1 MRQWFSHLQA
11 LLLLSLVLVARP
23 LGASSVIGAIDPHVT
38 QANIH
43 QTICVPG
50 YSRHVRPPTSY
61 TRRIKRELLAEAGL
75 IGHANMYELDHIIPL
90 DLGGEPRDPANLQ
103 LQPWAGPDG
112 ARAKD
117 RIETAT
123 HRAVCADRVSLA
135 DAQQCMMHDWHACKT
150 RLSRKER

>member
-1 MRQWFSHLQA
+1 MRQWLSSLSA

-23 LGASSVIGAIDPHVT
+23 LGAAPVIGAIDPHVT

-43 QTICVPG
+43 QTICVAG

-61 TRRIKRELLAEAGL
+61 TRRIKRVLMAESALG
-75 IGHANMYELDHIIPL
+75 GPPNAYELDHVIPL
-90 DLGGEPRDPANLQ
+90 DLAGAPRDPANLQ

-117 RIETAT
+117 RIETAL
-123 HRAVCADRVSLA
+123 HRAVCAGHISLS
-135 DAQQCMMHDWHACKT
+135 DAQQCMMQDWHTCTAQ
-150 RLSRKER
+150 LSRKER